1 MRQRRKHRG
10 ARWQG
15 KESRPRPCLMTCLVR
30 IEEHGGAQHMHMV
43 GLAVRARVLPPELD
57 VGMLCA
63 GLVRAAGD
71 RWGPLG
77 TAGDRWGPLG
87 IAGDRWGPLGTPGMR
102 GLQRRRKVIV
112 SRAVF
117 KL

>member
-30 IEEHGGAQHMHMV
+30 IEEHGGAQHMYMVGLDMV

-57 VGMLCA
+57 VCMLCA

-77 TAGDRWGPLG
+77 TAGDTGDGWGRG
-87 IAGDRWGPLGTPGMR
+87 GTSWDMP
-102 GLQRRRKVIV
+102 VA
-112 SRAVF
+112 RAKPHYV
-117 KL
+117 